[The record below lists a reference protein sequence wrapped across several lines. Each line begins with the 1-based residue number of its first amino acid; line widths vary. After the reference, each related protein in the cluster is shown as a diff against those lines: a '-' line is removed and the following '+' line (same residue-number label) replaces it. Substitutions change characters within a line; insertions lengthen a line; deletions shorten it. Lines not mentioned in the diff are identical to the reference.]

1 MKNIILCTLIFISF
15 AFSQREDV
23 LDVTSINADNNTYN
37 LDQMMSINMEDS
49 DIKNV
54 LMLIVKLGKLKT

>member
-1 MKNIILCTLIFISF
+1 MYVDFHLFCL
-15 AFSQREDV
+15 FSEREDV

-49 DIKNV
+49 DIIQENI
-54 LMLIVKLGKLKT
+54 IVVKDRSDSDGR